1 MKALKYMMMGM
12 LVSLTA
18 SCGNDWLD
26 VESSTKIPTE
36 TAIQNLDD
44 VEYSL
49 NGIYDVMRSTNYY
62 SGRMIYYGDVTGDD
76 AQSIKTGKRTTSYY
90 MLDYTKDSGPS
101 SHWSYAYKIIQNCN
115 IILSQIDGL
124 DVSEDDTEYFN
135 DLKGPVKE
143 GVAGGLTALV
153 QNGLIPADKIPTL
166 QGLLNP
172 MMDADWFLKVQDQS
186 LGFVGGEVTVP
197 IWMGGKINAANR
209 AARINEKTAVAQG
222 NQTRNALISE
232 LVERYFGLALATQV
246 VAVRQQVVDGVRR
259 HLEDARALE
268 RNGMIAQTERLYV
281 EFKMAEAERELA
293 NAKLQAETIASAL
306 SNTLGRESDWRPV
319 TAMFLLAKVEDLA
332 YYQDLAQARNP
343 LLSQVSLKRELAQEG
358 VRAQRA
364 DFLPQ
369 VAAIGGGSF
378 YNYQVAGLVPRWAVG
393 VGVNIKIFD
402 GLNREY
408 KYSAAKQTVRRVGEL
423 QNKAGKDIAVL
434 VEKLYNQMMNYHNQM
449 TSIDA
454 SLKFAEEYLRMK
466 NAAFLEGMSSSSDL
480 IDAELNLAGV
490 RTERLQAAYNYDLL
504 LARLLEA
511 AGISDE
517 YPSYARRNDAQAVL
531 FDGSRSGN

>member
-1 MKALKYMMMGM
+1 MKIAVKIAFMAAAMTPAAMSAQETGQMLSLDEAIAVTLTENPALKAAAYEERAAQQERRAAIGLRMPQIN
-12 LVSLTA
+12 VSGA
-18 SCGNDWLD
+18 
-26 VESSTKIPTE
+26 
-36 TAIQNLDD
+36 
-44 VEYSL
+44 
-49 NGIYDVMRSTNYY
+49 
-62 SGRMIYYGDVTGDD
+62 
-76 AQSIKTGKRTTSYY
+76 
-90 MLDYTKDSGPS
+90 
-101 SHWSYAYKIIQNCN
+101 YAYMAKDIGF
-115 IILSQIDGL
+115 D
-124 DVSEDDTEYFN
+124 FN
-135 DLKGPVKE
+135 DLKGPAKDL
-143 GVAGGLTALV
+143 AGKVLGS
-153 QNGLIPADKIPTL
+153 GLITDPAIIQGI

-172 MMDADWFLKVQDQS
+172 MMGADWFLKVQDQS

-209 AARINEKTAVAQG
+209 AAKINEKTAVEQG

-246 VAVRQQVVDGVRR
+246 VEVRQQVVDGVRK

-268 RNGMIAQTERLYV
+268 KNGMIAQTERLYV

-306 SNTLGRESDWRPV
+306 SNTLGRENDWRPV
-319 TAMFLLAKVEDLA
+319 TAMFILGKVEELA
-332 YYQDLAQARNP
+332 YYQDLAQTRNP

-364 DFLPQ
+364 NFLPQ

-423 QNKAGKDIAVL
+423 QNKAGKDISVL
-434 VEKLYNQMMNYHNQM
+434 VEKLYNQMMNYRNQM
-449 TSIDA
+449 TSIDS

-504 LARLLEA
+504 LAQLLEA

-517 YPSYARRNDAQAVL
+517 FPAYARRNDAQAIHFAPL
-531 FDGSRSGN
+531 KTDL

>member
-1 MKALKYMMMGM
+1 MRKAVKIAFVAAMVPALALAQGERQMISLDEAIAVTLTENPAMKAAAYEER
-12 LVSLTA
+12 A
-18 SCGNDWLD
+18 AQQ
-26 VESSTKIPTE
+26 ERRA
-36 TAIQNLDD
+36 AIGL
-44 VEYSL
+44 
-49 NGIYDVMRSTNYY
+49 
-62 SGRMIYYGDVTGDD
+62 RMPQINVTG
-76 AQSIKTGKRTTSYY
+76 A
-90 MLDYTKDSGPS
+90 
-101 SHWSYAYKIIQNCN
+101 YAYMAKDIGFDFNDMKGPAKDLAGKILGSGMITDPTIIQG
-115 IILSQIDGL
+115 I
-124 DVSEDDTEYFN
+124 
-135 DLKGPVKE
+135 
-143 GVAGGLTALV
+143 
-153 QNGLIPADKIPTL
+153 

-172 MMDADWFLKVQDQS
+172 MMNADWFLKVQDQS
-186 LGFVGGEVTVP
+186 LGFVGGEVTLP

-434 VEKLYNQMMNYHNQM
+434 VEKLYNQMMNYRNQM